1 MIATV
6 LAVVGT
12 LLGSIV
18 TGTFQ
23 HLAAGRA
30 ERAAAAEQLRRDRL
44 DAVTTLASAGSDHR
58 RTLWMRGEARLRGAS
73 DAELEELRAKSH
85 ITRSAITR
93 PLVALRLLVPD
104 PAVHTTAQA
113 MVVAT
118 YDMVDAATSIE
129 ELTAAQDTA
138 RAAHDRFI
146 DAAAAYFGATT

>member
-12 LLGSIV
+12 LLGSLV

-23 HLAAGRA
+23 HLAGGRA

-44 DAVTTLASAGSDHR
+44 EAVTALASAGSDHR
-58 RTLWMRGEARLRGAS
+58 RALLMRAEARLR
-73 DAELEELRAKSH
+73 DAGNEELERLRAESH

-93 PLVALRLLVPD
+93 PLVTLRLLVPD
-104 PAVHTTAQA
+104 TTVHNTAQA

-118 YDMVDAATSIE
+118 YDMVDAVTSTE
-129 ELTAAQDTA
+129 DLTAAQETA

-146 DAAAAYFGATT
+146 DAAAAFFRANT